1 VAKLETRTNPT
12 HFEIRE
18 LEDGGLRFEGYAA
31 VFNSPSE
38 PLPFTERIAPGAFAR
53 SIRSRNNIMMLWN
66 HDAGQPLASTRA
78 GTMTLT
84 EDDRGLK
91 VTADLAPTSLG
102 RDISTLVS
110 TRVIDSMSFGFSV
123 VRDSWNRD
131 GTERTLESVRLFEVS
146 LVSFPAYEGTAGTT
160 SVRGLE
166 RVAERAAVDAD
177 AIADVLLK
185 VEGGQTIDPSEREM
199 MTKVLDELS
208 PQDATVEDGQSDADM
223 LALKKLKLKLLE
235 L

>member
-1 VAKLETRTNPT
+1 MAKLETRTNPT
-12 HFEIRE
+12 QFEIRE

-78 GTMTLT
+78 NTLQLR
-84 EDDRGLK
+84 EDERGLK
-91 VTADLAPTSLG
+91 VTADLAPTTLG
-102 RDISTLVS
+102 RDISTLVR
-110 TRVIDSMSFGFSV
+110 TGVIDSMSFGFSV
-123 VRDSWNRD
+123 VRDSWNAD
-131 GTERTLESVRLFEVS
+131 GTERILKSVRLFEVS
-146 LVSFPAYEGTAGTT
+146 LVSFPAYEGTAGLQ

-166 RVAERAAVDAD
+166 KVAQRASVDAD
-177 AIADVLLK
+177 ALADVFLK
-185 VEGGQTIDPSEREM
+185 VEEGHSIDETERELM
-199 MTKVLDELS
+199 LKVIDELG
-208 PQDATVEDGQSDADM
+208 PQPEQSDGDIDM
-223 LALKKLKLKLLE
+223 LNLKKLKLKLME